1 MGHYDECYEADDK
14 EQSKKKHQEI
24 KKELIK
30 LINDLNDNEREL
42 VIYFINNIKGIKS
55 TIDFLKQVTK

>member
-1 MGHYDECYEADDK
+1 MGHYDECYDADAK